1 VIKSTKAKRVCHV
14 TGMLKGRFWQE
25 NLKGTYHF
33 EDIGVDG
40 RIILKQI
47 L

>member
-1 VIKSTKAKRVCHV
+1 MREMINATKFLLES
-14 TGMLKGRFWQE
+14 LKERDHE
-25 NLKGTYHF
+25 

-47 L
+47 LGK